1 MCLEGNLI
9 IQDITVDKNGIIPH
23 MELSDL
29 KEIIFRRLKLNK
41 ACDIYKLTVEH
52 LRYCGDES
60 LCLILQLLNLIIDN
74 LNYLS
79 SPQLNTSLTTVVY
92 KGKNKPI
99 YHHKSYRQV
108 RVTPLVGRLLDEY
121 LLPVSVQNMLPF
133 QNMNQYGFS
142 EGISYMMGALQRHE
156 TEKFCV
162 DMKATFFGCSLD
174 GESAFEVVDRTIQTR
189 ELYCSG
195 VKGEYWSASNYSY
208 QNSRSKIKMNGKL
221 SSEFEEKLGVKQGHI
236 NSSDHYK
243 VYIYSALETLD
254 VSNLGVWIGPVN
266 VSATGVADD
275 LYLTSDTKSKLQALL
290 DIASHYGYRYKIK
303 YGASKTK
310 ITVVGSQIDMQFY
323 SDTKPWI
330 MDGEQVKVVD
340 NNDHLGQIVSGNKQ
354 EEKNIDERITKGR
367 NNLFGLL
374 GAAFSY
380 KCHLSPVLKIHLF
393 RTFTCPIIRSGLS
406 SFALRTNQ
414 LSPLTIFHRKTLKS
428 FLSLSKTAATPAIH
442 FMMGELPME
451 GKIHRDVFS
460 LFYSVWT
467 NEQTKIYQIVKYLL
481 SMASKNS
488 RTWCSF
494 LRDLSSKYNMRDPLD
509 FLAEDPPSRSE
520 YKEYILTKITSFH
533 EKELRQEAM
542 TNSCMKFLHVDL
554 TGLRGKH
561 HPAIANI
568 KTTAEVAKLRP
579 HLKMLC
585 GNLLTYGQKF
595 QQSGL
600 GSPHCRLC
608 DSDFESISHIFASCP
623 RFDDIREKILI
634 EYDDVLQY

>member
-1 MCLEGNLI
+1 
-9 IQDITVDKNGIIPH
+9 
-23 MELSDL
+23 
-29 KEIIFRRLKLNK
+29 
-41 ACDIYKLTVEH
+41 
-52 LRYCGDES
+52 
-60 LCLILQLLNLIIDN
+60 
-74 LNYLS
+74 
-79 SPQLNTSLTTVVY
+79 
-92 KGKNKPI
+92 
-99 YHHKSYRQV
+99 
-108 RVTPLVGRLLDEY
+108 
-121 LLPVSVQNMLPF
+121 
-133 QNMNQYGFS
+133 MNQYGFS
-142 EGISYMMGALQRHE
+142 EGISYLMGALQRHE

-162 DMKATFFGCSLD
+162 DMKRTFFGCSLD

-195 VKGEYWSASNYSY
+195 VKGQYWSASHHSY
-208 QNSRSKIKMNGKL
+208 QNSRSKIKMKGKL

-243 VYIYSALETLD
+243 VYINSALETLD

-414 LSPLTIFHRKTLKS
+414 LSPLTIFHRKILKS

-442 FMMGELPME
+442 FMLGELPIE
-451 GKIHRDVFS
+451 GKLHRDVFS
-460 LFYSVWT
+460 LFYGVWT

-494 LRDLSSKYNMRDPLD
+494 LEINQP
-509 FLAEDPPSRSE
+509 
-520 YKEYILTKITSFH
+520 
-533 EKELRQEAM
+533 
-542 TNSCMKFLHVDL
+542 N
-554 TGLRGKH
+554 
-561 HPAIANI
+561 
-568 KTTAEVAKLRP
+568 TT
-579 HLKMLC
+579 
-585 GNLLTYGQKF
+585 
-595 QQSGL
+595 
-600 GSPHCRLC
+600 
-608 DSDFESISHIFASCP
+608 
-623 RFDDIREKILI
+623 
-634 EYDDVLQY
+634 